1 MAYGAAAFL
10 AAVLLFMAYS
20 PVMHTQ
26 FLFDDTNQQFALPS
40 ATEPL
45 SAWIGPVR
53 PVLMFSYWTNVQISR
68 EDTFSYHLFNLVI
81 HGLAAMFVFLI
92 IRRLMEW
99 AGGDSRLRNVL
110 AGFGALLFLAHPLQT
125 ESVAYIAGRSESL
138 SGMFA
143 VGAIAAFL
151 YRRSA
156 AISWTGVAAVL
167 LMFGAAVLSKE
178 QAVVVPVVL
187 LLTDFWW
194 NPGFSLKGIF
204 ANWRLYGLMAVGAG
218 AGVALFWSLIL
229 GKGTGGSA
237 GFGIKEFTWYQY
249 LFTQFRSLWVY
260 IANFVLPA
268 NLDLDWDFPISRTI
282 VDHGAVIGLIGL
294 AGLAAAAWHFRNRFR
309 LAGYG
314 YFLFLV
320 LLLPTS
326 SILPIKDPIADRR
339 MYLPMIGLILIAVDF
354 LGRLKVNRTT
364 LTTVCGAIVLAATG
378 ATFARATVWSDP
390 VSIWEDTVRKS
401 PGKSRPHF
409 QLAQAYSEQGR
420 ADLAVAEFE
429 KAAAVE
435 PPDFTLLLDWGLA
448 YDGLHQPAKA
458 IAKLREAVAAGTTP
472 RDKAHATTQMGKV
485 YADQQQWKEA
495 AAAFNAAQALDPTF
509 APTFAYQ
516 GLMHLITNDPAGAIA
531 QCQHALEL
539 DKNFQPARDCMAT
552 AAKMMGGRR

>member
-1 MAYGAAAFL
+1 MVGPVLHQELLLGSRRNRLYAFRWFYAAWLIAQVFYFWFQFQGEDYARRAALYAQNLTVSANEASAPEVVGARFAETFVAQQMLFLVLVIPAFVAGAVTDEKRRGTLQYLLTSDLEARHILLGKLLGRVAQVALLGL
-10 AAVLLFMAYS
+10 AGLPL
-20 PVMHTQ
+20 
-26 FLFDDTNQQFALPS
+26 FAL
-40 ATEPL
+40 
-45 SAWIGPVR
+45 
-53 PVLMFSYWTNVQISR
+53 
-68 EDTFSYHLFNLVI
+68 
-81 HGLAAMFVFLI
+81 
-92 IRRLMEW
+92 
-99 AGGDSRLRNVL
+99 L
-110 AGFGALLFLAHPLQT
+110 AGFGGVGPLTLLYA
-125 ESVAYIAGRSESL
+125 
-138 SGMFA
+138 
-143 VGAIAAFL
+143 
-151 YRRSA
+151 
-156 AISWTGVAAVL
+156 
-167 LMFGAAVLSKE
+167 
-178 QAVVVPVVL
+178 
-187 LLTDFWW
+187 
-194 NPGFSLKGIF
+194 
-204 ANWRLYGLMAVGAG
+204 
-218 AGVALFWSLIL
+218 
-229 GKGTGGSA
+229 
-237 GFGIKEFTWYQY
+237 
-249 LFTQFRSLWVY
+249 
-260 IANFVLPA
+260 
-268 NLDLDWDFPISRTI
+268 
-282 VDHGAVIGLIGL
+282 
-294 AGLAAAAWHFRNRFR
+294 
-309 LAGYG
+309 
-314 YFLFLV
+314 FLV